1 MFRLYQIKQLI
12 MTNRE
17 EFDANKAF
25 PFKSG
30 SFVGN
35 IIGSAI
41 AVVLFYAVI
50 LMRLGSI
57 EHDPWWLQ
65 TINFLI
71 VIAAGCAYFLP
82 SYVAFDLKIIDDVL
96 KGKKH
101 RHRWLILLL
110 NLFVGYTLI
119 GWIILLIWSYRP
131 GRILE
136 IPVSIAVAQTDI
148 VNSEKPLKI
157 SSEKIPESP
166 EDRLQKLADMKEKDL
181 INEDEF
187 NSKKEEIL
195 KEM

>member
-1 MFRLYQIKQLI
+1 

-30 SFVGN
+30 SFVGV
-35 IIGSAI
+35 IIASGIAI
-41 AVVLFYAVI
+41 GLFYFLI
-50 LMRLGSI
+50 LVQIMNQSLD
-57 EHDPWWLQ
+57 EMPLWLII
-65 TINFLI
+65 INFFIL
-71 VIAAGCAYFLP
+71 IAAGCAYFAP
-82 SYVAFDLKIIDDVL
+82 SFIAFNLKIIDDVL

-131 GRILE
+131 GKILE
-136 IPVSIAVAQTDI
+136 IPVSITVAQTDI
-148 VNSEKPLKI
+148 VNSEKPLKKFP
-157 SSEKIPESP
+157 EKTPESP
-166 EDRLQKLADMKEKDL
+166 EDRLKKLADVKEKGL
-181 INEDEF
+181 IDEDEF
-187 NSKKEEIL
+187 KSKKGEIL

>member
-1 MFRLYQIKQLI
+1 

-35 IIGSAI
+35 IIVSAI
-41 AVVLFYAVI
+41 AVVLFYVVI
-50 LMRLGSI
+50 LMRLDSI

-119 GWIILLIWSYRP
+119 GWIILLIWSFRP
-131 GRILE
+131 GKILD
-136 IPVSIAVAQTDI
+136 IPVSITVTQTDS
-148 VNSEKPLKI
+148 VNSEKPLNI
-157 SSEKIPESP
+157 PPEKTPESP
-166 EDRLQKLADMKEKDL
+166 EDRLKKLADVKEKGL
-181 INEDEF
+181 IDEDEF
-187 NSKKEEIL
+187 KSKKEEIL
-195 KEM
+195 KGM

>member
-1 MFRLYQIKQLI
+1 
-12 MTNRE
+12 MTTIE

-35 IIGSAI
+35 IIVSAI

-131 GRILE
+131 GKILD
-136 IPVSIAVAQTDI
+136 IPVSITVTQTDT
-148 VNSEKPLKI
+148 VNSEKPLNI
-157 SSEKIPESP
+157 PPEKTPESP
-166 EDRLQKLADMKEKDL
+166 EDRLKKLADVKEKGL
-181 INEDEF
+181 IDEDEF
-187 NSKKEEIL
+187 KSKKEEIL
-195 KEM
+195 KGM

>member
-1 MFRLYQIKQLI
+1 
-12 MTNRE
+12 MTTIE

-71 VIAAGCAYFLP
+71 LIAAGCAYFLP
-82 SYVAFDLKIIDDVL
+82 SYVGIICWHPAGV
-96 KGKKH
+96 H
-101 RHRWLILLL
+101 PS
-110 NLFVGYTLI
+110 
-119 GWIILLIWSYRP
+119 ILLILTLP
-131 GRILE
+131 
-136 IPVSIAVAQTDI
+136 
-148 VNSEKPLKI
+148 
-157 SSEKIPESP
+157 
-166 EDRLQKLADMKEKDL
+166 
-181 INEDEF
+181 DE
-187 NSKKEEIL
+187 
-195 KEM
+195 MVRR

>member
-1 MFRLYQIKQLI
+1 MLDKELI
-12 MTNRE
+12 TEE

-71 VIAAGCAYFLP
+71 LIAAGCAYFLP

-119 GWIILLIWSYRP
+119 GWIILLFWSYRP
-131 GRILE
+131 GKILD
-136 IPVSIAVAQTDI
+136 IPVSITVTQTDT
-148 VNSEKPLKI
+148 VNSEKPLNI
-157 SSEKIPESP
+157 PPEKNPESP
-166 EDRLQKLADMKEKDL
+166 EDRLKKLADVKEKGLND
-181 INEDEF
+181 EDEF
-187 NSKKEEIL
+187 KSKKEEIL
-195 KEM
+195 KGM